1 MSDLYS
7 RADRSRIMSRVR
19 SRDTGPEKIVRSLL
33 HVMGYHFRLH
43 CKNLPGKPDIVL
55 PRHRK
60 VILVH
65 GCFWH
70 GHIDCRRAA
79 RPKSNVG
86 FWNEKIESNM
96 ARDTAVK
103 VMLEEAGWEVL
114 TLWQCEIK
122 DREKLKNIL
131 HYFMEGEALH

>member
-1 MSDLYS
+1 
-7 RADRSRIMSRVR
+7 
-19 SRDTGPEKIVRSLL
+19 
-33 HVMGYHFRLH
+33 
-43 CKNLPGKPDIVL
+43 
-55 PRHRK
+55 
-60 VILVH
+60 
-65 GCFWH
+65 
-70 GHIDCRRAA
+70 
-79 RPKSNVG
+79 
-86 FWNEKIESNM
+86 M